1 MLTGKEPLGP
11 WPKDLRLKVV
21 GAMNLFHADTGCESY
36 VWQRSLEFW
45 EWMPMRPK
53 GSVNVLSKLAETSII
68 IL

>member
-36 VWQRSLEFW
+36 GMATFTRVQGMDAHE
-45 EWMPMRPK
+45 
-53 GSVNVLSKLAETSII
+53 A
-68 IL
+68 